1 MGDEGSCRRRKP
13 LVLAST
19 KALLHSLLAPS
30 NNLGGSDQLSF
41 SDESASPLNFRAGI
55 LRFPAPD
62 SLNSNLDN
70 LDSSALVGLSTYA
83 LRQLGVISGSTVVV
97 KNAFLKLQRVAQV
110 VALDPPISKEKSNDA
125 EDFSPHSLNP
135 HIMRAFPSFILTQ
148 NSEAAMDKDVAYLS
162 PILAFNIGL
171 HTACF
176 ARLLGHGKYTLASL
190 FEDKMEDI
198 SDEGTHDHVVNVML
212 EPYLDL
218 PRFASHLRISF
229 VNIPEC
235 GIIQSLKEKS
245 EIENKLRQGSI
256 DKALHEYFSIDRYLS
271 TDDIF
276 SVEIK
281 SQCNSVIC
289 RRCKQGPKE
298 NTGEIIHFKVVA
310 MDPAEEMVLRV
321 NCVKTALVLGGSVAS
336 ALPPPLLVTRPVDI
350 VPPQVETVK
359 TLATLIVP
367 KLIPS
372 VAKFKVVVL
381 LNGLEGVGKR
391 TVVRYVAHQLGLH
404 LVEFDCRNLM
414 DSSDKKS
421 TVTALNQAFKSA
433 QRYFP
438 SILLLRH
445 FDVLNNLAQPGQSG
459 IAKEIEK
466 VIRDNTDPFAG
477 GGTREEKN
485 SNRGYVY
492 LIATTDKGKDLPVEM
507 RRCFTHEMNIGPL
520 TEEHRKRMISMV
532 LHKIFQ
538 SSVQEDLEDL
548 VQYLVARTFGF
559 RPRDLVTLIAETL
572 GSFMPDS
579 KYQFEVSND
588 EDNGPRLIP
597 LEMKE
602 VKKVPQLTDRDEL
615 KSALTKTLKPLKKKV
630 AASSVGTPEIPDV
643 RWDDVGGLEDAKELI
658 KDTIQLA
665 LQNKDSYT
673 SGLRKRSGILLY
685 GPPGTGKTLLAKA
698 VATECNLN
706 FMSVKGPELI
716 NMYIGES
723 EKNVREVFEKG
734 RTARP
739 CVIFF
744 DELDSLAP
752 ARGISGDS
760 GGVMDRVVSQMLAE
774 MDGVGNSNEDLFVI
788 GASNRPD
795 LIDPALLRPGRLDKL
810 IYVGITSDPTNRERV
825 LKALTRK
832 FKLHEDVSLYS
843 IAERCPPNFTGA
855 DLYAL
860 CADAWFTA
868 AKRKVSSLGSSGD
881 DDGEDGDNDVVIDY
895 DDFMKVL
902 EELAPSL
909 SMEELEK
916 YERLRR
922 QFEGGF
928 SYSVTLSLSLS
939 HHFTVSHSLTSHTEN
954 P

>member
-1 MGDEGSCRRRKP
+1 MGEEGGRRRRKP

-19 KALLHSLLAPS
+19 KALVDSLLASSKNP
-30 NNLGGSDQLSF
+30 GGSDTASPVSF
-41 SDESASPLNFRAGI
+41 SDESLSPLKFRAGI
-55 LRFPAPD
+55 LRFAAA
-62 SLNSNLDN
+62 NCVKSNLDKF
-70 LDSSALVGLSTYA
+70 DRSALVGLSTSA
-83 LRQLGVISGSTVVV
+83 LRQLGIVSGSTVLV
-97 KNAFLKLQRVAQV
+97 KNAFLKLQRAAQV
-110 VALDPPISKEKSNDA
+110 VALDPPISKEKLTDA
-125 EDFSPHSLNP
+125 EDCSPYSLNP
-135 HIMRAFPSFILTQ
+135 HVMRAFPSFTLTQ
-148 NSEAAMDKDVAYLS
+148 NSEAALDKGVAYLS

-171 HTACF
+171 HTSCF
-176 ARLLGHGKYTLASL
+176 ARLLGHGKDTLASL
-190 FEDKMEDI
+190 FEDNMEDI
-198 SDEGTHDHVVNVML
+198 SDEETHDPIVNIML
-212 EPYLDL
+212 EPWLHL

-245 EIENKLRQGSI
+245 DVEDKIRQGSI
-256 DKALHEYFSIDRYLS
+256 DRALHDYFSIDRYLS
-271 TDDIF
+271 KDDVF
-276 SVEIK
+276 SIKIK
-281 SQCNSVIC
+281 SHCNSVIC

-298 NTGEIIHFKVVA
+298 NTGEIVHFKVVA
-310 MDPAEEMVLRV
+310 MDPSEEVVLRV
-321 NCVKTALVLGGSVAS
+321 NHVKTALVLGGSVAS
-336 ALPPPLLVTRPVDI
+336 TLPPPLLVIRSVGI
-350 VPPQVETVK
+350 VPAQVETVK
-359 TLATLIVP
+359 TLATLLVP

-381 LNGLEGVGKR
+381 LNGLEGIGKR
-391 TVVRYVAHQLGLH
+391 TAVRYVAHQLGLH

-414 DSSDKKS
+414 ESSDKKA
-421 TVTALNQAFKSA
+421 TVAALNQAFKAA

-445 FDVLNNLAQPGQSG
+445 FDVFNNLAQPGQFG
-459 IAKEIEK
+459 VAKEIEK
-466 VIRDNTDPFAG
+466 VIRDNTEPFAG
-477 GGTREEKN
+477 GGTHEEKS
-485 SNRGYVY
+485 SNRGYVF
-492 LIATTDKGKDLPVEM
+492 LIATTDKAKGLPVEM
-507 RRCFTHEMNIGPL
+507 RRCFTHDISIGPL
-520 TEEHRKRMISMV
+520 TEEQRKRMISMI
-532 LHKIFQ
+532 LLRTFEGSPH
-538 SSVQEDLEDL
+538 EDLQDL

-559 RPRDLVTLIAETL
+559 RPRDLMTLIAETL

-579 KYQFEVSND
+579 KYQFELSNE
-588 EDNGPRLIP
+588 EDSGPRLIP
-597 LEMKE
+597 VELKE
-602 VKKVPQLTDRDEL
+602 FKHVPQVPDRDEL

-630 AASSVGTPEIPDV
+630 AASSVGTHEIPDV
-643 RWDDVGGLEDAKELI
+643 RWEDVGGLEDAKELI
-658 KDTIQLA
+658 KDTIRLS
-665 LQNKDSYT
+665 LQNKDSYS

-698 VATECNLN
+698 VATECNSN
-706 FMSVKGPELI
+706 FISVKGPELI

-723 EKNVREVFEKG
+723 EKNVREIFEKA

-860 CADAWFTA
+860 CADAWFSA
-868 AKRKVSSLGSSGD
+868 AKRKYLVTVKWIRLFNSIIPRVSTLASSGL
-881 DDGEDGDNDVVIDY
+881 DGEDVIIDF

-922 QFEGGF
+922 QFEGG
-928 SYSVTLSLSLS
+928 S
-939 HHFTVSHSLTSHTEN
+939 
-954 P
+954 